1 MPSIQ
6 PTEIPAKPPSEIWMP
21 VRLGVRPTR
30 SVVGCQSLPIAVGGS
45 AAASSGTE
53 RITWATKVLE
63 FGPGQA
69 R

>member
-1 MPSIQ
+1 
-6 PTEIPAKPPSEIWMP
+6 MP
-21 VRLGVRPTR
+21 VRLGVRPTMSR
-30 SVVGCQSLPIAVGGS
+30 QGCQSLPMAVGGS
-45 AAASSGTE
+45 AAPSSGTS